1 MVFITGGLIFHYF
14 HNPIQLEITQD
25 YNNFVGVDDSE
36 TKLSIKIFLVIFIF
50 LYVGLAIGLIVLLL
64 EIWYYKRME
73 KKKEM
78 ERWANRR
85 PKVAR

>member
-1 MVFITGGLIFHYF
+1 MFFTTGGLIFHYF

-25 YNNFVGVDDSE
+25 YNNFIGVDDSD
-36 TKLSIKIFLVIFIF
+36 TKLSIELFVVIFIF
-50 LYVGLAIGLIVLLL
+50 LGVGLAIGLIALLL
-64 EIWYYKRME
+64 EIWHYKRME
-73 KKKEM
+73 KMKEL